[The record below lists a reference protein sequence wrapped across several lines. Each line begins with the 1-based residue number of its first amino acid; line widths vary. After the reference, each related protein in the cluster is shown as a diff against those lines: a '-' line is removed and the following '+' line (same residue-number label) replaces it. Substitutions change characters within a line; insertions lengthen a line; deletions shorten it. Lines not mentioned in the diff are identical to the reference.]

1 MNTPSFLKGDV
12 ASAAGFAAAAPASL
26 CAAVAVADAPSL
38 RSELSP
44 HDKTP
49 RTFARHCP
57 SVCIHRVLS

>member
-12 ASAAGFAAAAPASL
+12 ASAAGFAAAAAA
-26 CAAVAVADAPSL
+26 AAVAVADAPSL